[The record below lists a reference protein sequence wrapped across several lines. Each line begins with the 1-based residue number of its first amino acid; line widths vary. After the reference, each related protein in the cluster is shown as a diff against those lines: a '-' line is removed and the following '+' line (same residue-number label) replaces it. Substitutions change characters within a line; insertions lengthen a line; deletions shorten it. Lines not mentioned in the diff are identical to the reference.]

1 MRILERIKNLT
12 ILWKKKNIHV
22 LVIAGIFLF
31 IGLYLLMLTPLKKTI
46 DLKRSEWRNLETR
59 LIAGRMRLDAYLRL
73 NKSEVDA
80 ELEESKRRL
89 PSESPT
95 SAILEELTKRGKELN
110 VEFISITPK
119 PVTIPRGSPAATSK
133 LKYKVLPI
141 EIKMKATYRSLA
153 EYLSILENLE
163 RSFATISGFQIKKDE
178 KIFPKLN
185 VNLLIYTYIV
195 EDEGGQE

>member
-1 MRILERIKNLT
+1 MRILERIKNLA

-22 LVIAGIFLF
+22 FVIAGISLF

-46 DLKRSEWRNLETR
+46 DLKREEWRNLETR
-59 LIAGRMRLDAYLRL
+59 LIAGRMKLDAYLRL
-73 NKSEVDA
+73 NKSEVDT
-80 ELEESKRRL
+80 ELEGLKKRL

-110 VEFISITPK
+110 IEFISINPK
-119 PVTIPRGSPAATSK
+119 PVTTPMKSPAATSK
-133 LKYKVLPI
+133 LKYKILPI
-141 EIKMKATYRSLA
+141 EIKMKATYRNLA
-153 EYLSILENLE
+153 EYLGILENLE